1 MNRRSFMAGLT
12 GLPIVGLGAGILA
25 STVTP
30 LITIPAEKGKMTVLP
45 AGYDIVQMKVG
56 CK

>member
-1 MNRRSFMAGLT
+1 MNRRSFMAGLA